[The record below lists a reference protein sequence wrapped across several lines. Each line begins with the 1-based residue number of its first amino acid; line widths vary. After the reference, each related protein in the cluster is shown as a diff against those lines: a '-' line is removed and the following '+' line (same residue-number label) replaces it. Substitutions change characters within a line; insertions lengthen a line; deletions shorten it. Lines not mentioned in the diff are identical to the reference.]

1 MAPEHRMS
9 DHSSAPARS
18 PKVAIATK
26 SQSTPSNQPTQPV
39 NHLPLGRGK
48 TPTGKA
54 CGAALG
60 AIYYPIS
67 GQVSSAEVSSAS
79 SDNLIDK
86 MSIPNSKSYET
97 ADTLERV
104 DNFPTMKGD
113 KRLSCPAATTNTPS
127 QTHKVTR
134 PITTFNPQDRE
145 RYRAA
150 LGPKPE
156 VPPKHHLESQHP
168 PPPNVHSDMYGTA
181 FALQSLGDGTWPT
194 YLNKVRS
201 IWDNQFQHRS
211 AENINEKN
219 SMENRAVVSGGQ
231 PRTKRSM
238 STGQYERLL
247 VFTPVE
253 C

>member
-1 MAPEHRMS
+1 MS
-9 DHSSAPARS
+9 DHSSRPARS

-26 SQSTPSNQPTQPV
+26 PTSTPNNQPSQPV

-67 GQVSSAEVSSAS
+67 GQVSSAEGSSAS
-79 SDNLIDK
+79 NDKLSVDK

-97 ADTLERV
+97 ADTLERA
-104 DNFPTMKGD
+104 DCSDSFHTMKGD
-113 KRLSCPAATTNTPS
+113 KRLSCPAATTTNNVS

-145 RYRAA
+145 KYRAA

-156 VPPKHHLESQHP
+156 VPPKHHLETQHT
-168 PPPNVHSDMYGTA
+168 PPPNVHSDMYSTA

-194 YLNKVRS
+194 YLNKVRT

-211 AENINEKN
+211 VENINEKN
-219 SMENRAVVSGGQ
+219 SVESGAKVTGGQ